1 MHQVPS
7 HECGVAIGEI
17 VLRASRTRVEVRRPR
32 PGLTNPT
39 GVCLWRDD
47 TAEMLW
53 VWDNSGDFFKVQLK
67 KSAVRPEKSQFDSAT
82 DTSSGRRSA
91 R

>member
-1 MHQVPS
+1 MMP
-7 HECGVAIGEI
+7 IEI
-17 VLRASRTRVEVRRPR
+17 SISP
-32 PGLTNPT
+32 
-39 GVCLWRDD
+39 
-47 TAEMLW
+47 W